1 MATTVMYCETADEGG
16 HTNFRNA
23 GVHVKPERGNAIF
36 FSYIDPQTKV
46 MDTGFTEHSGCPV
59 FAGSKKIV
67 TQWIRLGVD
76 HDNPWDSFNTLG
88 VKKSDLAEYD
98 DTSSAEPPAD
108 QDEPDGGDMD
118 EDEDF
123 DNDDDEDFDDESE
136 EDSAHGGD
144 EL

>member
-1 MATTVMYCETADEGG
+1 
-16 HTNFRNA
+16 
-23 GVHVKPERGNAIF
+23 
-36 FSYIDPQTKV
+36 

-59 FAGSKKIV
+59 FVGSKKIV

-88 VKKSDLAEYD
+88 VKKSDLAEYE
-98 DTSSAEPPAD
+98 DTSAEQPAD
-108 QDEPDGGDMD
+108 QGDEPEGGDMD

-123 DNDDDEDFDDESE
+123 DDGEDFYDEAD
-136 EDSAHGGD
+136 EDSAHGGEGN